1 MLLKTTGTLRMS
13 RGPSWNSM
21 VKGSVDFSSFES
33 HVLRLDMART
43 DDVDNVDSVL
53 KFKDVKAYRE

>member
-1 MLLKTTGTLRMS
+1 
-13 RGPSWNSM
+13 M
-21 VKGSVDFSSFES
+21 VKGSVDYSSFEIQ
-33 HVLRLDMART
+33 VLRLDLART